1 MPLVNL
7 RSLIEEAEADKY
19 ALAGFNILNLEMIEG
34 VVEAAQTLGVPVV
47 LNVHPDQ
54 IINTSL
60 EVIAVTVKETAGR
73 TKVPIVLHLDYAAD
87 LSILR
92 EAITC
97 GFTSLMFVAPAEL
110 RFEEVIIE
118 TRNAVRLAHSNELLM
133 ESEFKPGGNSGLTDP
148 AQAERFIRETGV
160 DILSPQIGTSHG
172 GGKAD
177 LDLGLLKEIKEKTK
191 CFISLHGGSGVEDGV
206 IQKAIGLG
214 MNKASVYSQISKA
227 AIGKMKERL
236 SSEDIPDMVEVSGIM
251 KEVIKKTA
259 MNRLSVL
266 SMKKGSDVHD
276 PSSSL
281 NIGPGNN
288 IDSLVRDV
296 TRQVIRKMGA
306 K

>member
-7 RSLIEEAEADKY
+7 RSLIEEAEANKY

-34 VVEAAQTLGVPVV
+34 VVEAAQTLGVPVI

-54 IINTSL
+54 IIHTNL
-60 EVIAVTVKETAGR
+60 EVISATVKETAGR
-73 TKVPIVLHLDYAAD
+73 VKVPVVLHLDYAAD

-110 RFEEVIIE
+110 SFEEVIIE
-118 TRNAVRLAHSNELLM
+118 TRNAVELSHSNDLMM
-133 ESEFKPGGNSGLTDP
+133 ESEFKPEGNSGLTDP

-160 DILSPQIGTSHG
+160 DVLSPQIGTSHG

-177 LDLGLLKEIKEKTK
+177 LDLGLLKEIKEKAK

-214 MNKASVYSQISKA
+214 INKASVYSLISKA
-227 AIGKMKERL
+227 AIGKINERL
-236 SSEDIPDMVEVSGIM
+236 SSKNMPDMVEASGIM
-251 KEVIKKTA
+251 KEAIKKTA

-296 TRQVIRKMGA
+296 TRQVIRKMGT

>member
-7 RSLIEEAEADKY
+7 RSLIEEAETNKY

-34 VVEAAQTLGVPVV
+34 VVEAAQTLGVPVI
-47 LNVHPDQ
+47 LNVHPEQ

-60 EVIAVTVKETAGR
+60 EVIAAIVKETARGVN
-73 TKVPIVLHLDYAAD
+73 VPVVLHLDYADD
-87 LSILR
+87 LGILR

-97 GFTSLMFVAPAEL
+97 GFTSLMYVAPAEL
-110 RFEEVIIE
+110 SFEEVIIE
-118 TRNAVRLAHSNELLM
+118 TRNAVELSHRNELLM
-133 ESEFKPGGNSGLTDP
+133 ESEFKPEGNSGLTDP

-177 LDLGLLKEIKEKTK
+177 LDLGLLKEIKEKAK
-191 CFISLHGGSGVEDGV
+191 CYISLHGGSGVEDTV
-206 IQKAIGLG
+206 IRKAIGLG
-214 MNKASVYSQISKA
+214 INKASVYSQISKA

-236 SSEDIPDMVEVSGIM
+236 SSEDIPDMVETSGIM
-251 KEVIKKTA
+251 KEAIKKTA

-266 SMKKGSDVHD
+266 SMKKSSAEQN
-276 PSSSL
+276 PISSS
-281 NIGPGNN
+281 NIKSGNN

-296 TRQVIRKMGA
+296 TRQVIRKMGT